1 MRRLNLIYIH
11 THDSGRVFSPYGYKV
26 PTAHIEAFAQEA
38 TLFRNAFAA
47 APTCSPS
54 RAGLLTGRYP
64 HETGMLGL
72 CNRGFGLSDYR
83 GHLASVLGEAGYNT
97 ALCGIQH
104 EAAHFYRPEVG
115 AEIIGYHQNIT
126 TPTPLKELAD
136 KRDWD
141 RENCRRACGF
151 IERYDREKPF
161 FLSFGFYGTH
171 RPYPPV
177 APDAGKRLRP
187 PDGLP
192 DLPEIRADFA
202 GHCASLAQVDVCFGQ
217 LIAALKRSGQYENSI
232 ILFTTDHGV
241 AFPFGKSTLADSGLG
256 VALVMRVP
264 GSPSMGAE
272 RNALV
277 SHIDVLPTLCDLL
290 GLPRPEGLQG
300 QAFTHLL
307 TGEAD
312 APLRKEVFAEMNF
325 HTSFEPARCIRTQRY
340 KYVEYLDES
349 YTGQNLSN
357 INESSTKTLY
367 LELGLAERVKP
378 MKLLFDLL
386 YDPGEKNNLA
396 GQREYAD
403 LERSLRDRLFA
414 WRRETGDP
422 LLSDFPWQPG
432 WVVNKNE
439 SRIPSSKNPGD
450 YIEGHRPEK
459 E

>member
-1 MRRLNLIYIH
+1 MRRPNLVYIH

-26 PTAHIEAFAQEA
+26 PTAQMERFAQDA

-72 CNRGFGLSDYR
+72 CNRGFGLSNYR
-83 GHLASVLGEAGYNT
+83 IHLASVLGEAGYHT

-104 EAAHFYRPEVG
+104 EAAHFYQPEVG
-115 AEIIGYHQNIT
+115 AEIIGYRQNIT
-126 TPTPLKELAD
+126 TPTSLKALAD

-141 RENCRRACGF
+141 RENCERACTFVEQYSG
-151 IERYDREKPF
+151 EEPF

-171 RPYPPV
+171 RPYPAV
-177 APDAGKRLRP
+177 APDAGKGLRP
-187 PDGLP
+187 PEGLP

-202 GHCASLAQVDVCFGQ
+202 GHCASLANVDACFGQ
-217 LIAALKRSGQYENSI
+217 LIDALKRSGQYENSV

-241 AFPFGKSTLADSGLG
+241 SFPFGKSTLTDNGLG
-256 VALVMRVP
+256 VALMMRVP
-264 GSPSMGAE
+264 GSPSIGAE

-290 GLPRPEGLQG
+290 DLPKPEGVRG
-300 QAFTHLL
+300 QAFTPLL
-307 TGEAD
+307 TGEED
-312 APLRKEVFAEMNF
+312 LPLREEVFGEMNF
-325 HTSFEPARCIRTQRY
+325 HTSFEPARCIRTERY

-357 INESSTKTLY
+357 INESGTKTLY
-367 LELGLAERVKP
+367 LEHGLAGREKP
-378 MKLLFDLL
+378 LRLLYDLL
-386 YDPGEKNNLA
+386 YDPDEKDNLA
-396 GQREYAD
+396 GQQEYESIERDLRE
-403 LERSLRDRLFA
+403 RLLA
-414 WRRETGDP
+414 WRRETEDP
-422 LLSDFPWQPG
+422 LLSEFHWQPG

-439 SRIPSSKNPGD
+439 SRIPSSKNLED

-459 E
+459 G